1 MKPREDRTSPSINF
15 IIWLYVIYALLHLL
29 VFLFDYFL
37 WKIKFQVDSA
47 LPYMVYT
54 FVDYYLYT

>member
-37 WKIKFQVDSA
+37 WKIKFQVHSA